1 MFLKKNILISS
12 HDAGAAN
19 LIYYWIK
26 KNKNNNYYYYNKGPA
41 KKIFKKKNIK
51 ISKIK
56 KIKIDLIIT
65 GTSQFS
71 TLENEIRNIA
81 IDLKIL
87 SITFLDHY
95 VNFKKRFYFR
105 RRFQLPDEIWCFD
118 KDSFK
123 IANKIFKNV
132 IIKKKLNCYINYIKK
147 KIKFKKK
154 QNNHLYFT
162 EPFFYRN
169 KGKEFD
175 ILKKF
180 LERFKN
186 RKNYKIKIKLHP
198 LEKSNK
204 YDRLIKN
211 YNVSNIKV
219 IKNSKI
225 ENLINWS
232 DVVYGSE
239 TYAMVIAS
247 KCNKKVYT
255 LMKPKKFRLPISKI
269 KYF

>member
-1 MFLKKNILISS
+1 MFSNKNILISS

-19 LIYYWIK
+19 LIYYWMK
-26 KNKNNNYYYYNKGPA
+26 KNNNNNYFYYIKGPA
-41 KKIFKKKNIK
+41 KKIFKKKNIE
-51 ISKIK
+51 ISKINQLD
-56 KIKIDLIIT
+56 IDLIIT

-71 TLENEIRNIA
+71 NLENEIRNIA
-81 IDLKIL
+81 KKLTIL

-95 VNFKKRFYFR
+95 VNYKKRFLFR
-105 RRFQLPDEIWCFD
+105 RKLLLPDEIWCFD
-118 KDSFK
+118 KVSYK
-123 IANKIFKNV
+123 IARQVFKNIV
-132 IIKKKLNCYINYIKK
+132 IKKKLNCYLSYIKK
-147 KIKFKKK
+147 KIKLKKK

-169 KGKEFD
+169 SGKEFL

-180 LERFKN
+180 LEKFEN

-198 LEKSNK
+198 LENINK
-204 YDRLIKN
+204 YYKLIKN
-211 YNVSNIKV
+211 YNVSKIKV

-225 ENLINWS
+225 ENLISWS
-232 DVVYGSE
+232 DYVYGSE

-255 LMKPKKFRLPISKI
+255 LMKPKNFRLPIPKI